1 MNSCCSYLLFV
12 FLLFLNTTAITA
24 QDIEALLADKLPN
37 ATIKRLSKKKPFKD
51 VFEIK
56 LRQPLDHNNEAAGFF
71 EQRLFLSHKDFDRPM
86 LYVTEG
92 YDARNR
98 VYELANILNSNQ
110 LIVEYRFY
118 GASAPETID
127 WSYLTNDQAMEDL
140 HRIRKLFKKM
150 YKKAWVST
158 GISKGGTTT
167 LIYKS
172 KYPKDVKVAIPYVAP
187 LALAQ
192 EDKRTDEHILTVG
205 EEACRAKLDLFQKEV
220 LKRRTEMLTMLEAF
234 VKRKKLVFS
243 MELGDVLEYAVLEY
257 TFSFWQWGNNCA
269 AVPDSTASTQQLFN
283 HLNNVVSYDFYS
295 DATYEYFKPAFYQF
309 MTELGY
315 YGFVKSHV
323 EDLLVTEKNANNLR
337 FGPEN
342 TVMTF
347 QPYLQEVVDF
357 LDKKG
362 NKVLYIYGALD
373 PWTACGYTPTS
384 KVDALRVDKKDGSH
398 RTRISSF
405 SKEEKELIYAKLEQ
419 WLKLEIE

>member
-1 MNSCCSYLLFV
+1 MNSRFPYLLFIC
-12 FLLFLNTTAITA
+12 FFFFTLSTSSA
-24 QDIEALLADKLPN
+24 QDIEALLVDKLPD
-37 ATIKRLSKKKPFKD
+37 ATIKRLNKRIPFQN

-56 LRQPLDHNNEAAGFF
+56 LKQPLDHNNEAAGFF
-71 EQRLFLSHKDFDRPM
+71 EQRLFLYHSDFDRPM

-92 YDARNR
+92 YDAQNR
-98 VYELANILNSNQ
+98 VYELANILQSNQ

-127 WSYLTNDQAMEDL
+127 WNYLTNDQAMEDL
-140 HRIRKLFKKM
+140 HRIRTLFKKM
-150 YKKAWVST
+150 YKKAWIST

-192 EDKRTDEHILTVG
+192 EDKRTDEHILSVG
-205 EEACRAKLDLFQKEV
+205 EESCGAKLDLFQREV
-220 LKRRTEMLTMLEAF
+220 LKRRTEMLTLLEQF
-234 VKRKKLVFS
+234 IKRKKLVFS

-257 TFSFWQWGNNCA
+257 TFSFWQWGHNCA
-269 AVPDSTASTQQLFN
+269 SVPDSTADTQKIFN
-283 HLNNVVSYDFYS
+283 HLNNVVSFDFYS

-323 EDLLVTEKNANNLR
+323 EDLLVTEKDANNLR
-337 FGPEN
+337 FGPAN
-342 TVMTF
+342 TSMTF
-347 QPYLQEVVDF
+347 QPYLQDVVDY

-373 PWTACGYTPTS
+373 PWTACGYTPTA
-384 KVDALRVDKKDGSH
+384 KVDALRMDKKGGSH

-405 SKEEKELIYAKLEQ
+405 SKKEKEQIYIKLEQ